1 MKQIMLLLSLRVT
14 LAFFSAA
21 VTTPAAP
28 GTGVRVSEVAVKGI
42 AATAED
48 ARGKGDPDGS
58 PTGTVADVAVADAK
72 KGLTI
77 GDIANQVGQNKI
89 AINFVWTLIT
99 GFLVMF

>member
-1 MKQIMLLLSLRVT
+1 MKQIMLLVSLTLT

-21 VTTPAAP
+21 QTPPAAP
-28 GTGVRVSEVAVKGI
+28 APAVPVTDADVKGI
-42 AATAED
+42 AAPAAD
-48 ARGKGDPDGS
+48 ARAKGDPDGS
-58 PTGTVADVAVADAK
+58 LTGTVSDVAVADAK